1 MISLD
6 TSTSATGVG
15 VFVNGKYKDS
25 YVLETDKKI
34 KGDDKLNQMIGLL
47 HSLLLKEKPDIVI
60 TELVVPTRNASA
72 TRMLQELTGSVRGFC
87 IEHKISYDTLRP
99 SEWRSVIVKSYQQK
113 PRGRKREDQKEWSLD
128 IVNNKLDIITTS
140 DDQSDAI
147 LLGISYI
154 ETFK

>member
-34 KGDDKLNQMIGLL
+34 KRDDKLNQMIDLL

-72 TRMLQELTGSVRGFC
+72 TRMLQELTGSVR
-87 IEHKISYDTLRP
+87 
-99 SEWRSVIVKSYQQK
+99 
-113 PRGRKREDQKEWSLD
+113 
-128 IVNNKLDIITTS
+128 
-140 DDQSDAI
+140 
-147 LLGISYI
+147 
-154 ETFK
+154 

>member
-6 TSTSATGVG
+6 TSTSVTGVC

-47 HSLLLKEKPDIVI
+47 HSLFLKEKPDIVI

-99 SEWRSVIVKSYQQK
+99 SEWRSVIMKNYQQK
-113 PRGRKREDQKEWSLD
+113 PKGRKREEQKAWSID
-128 IVNNKLDIITTS
+128 VVNNQLGIST
-140 DDQSDAI
+140 DDDNISDAI
-147 LLGISYI
+147 LLGSAYVEIC
-154 ETFK
+154 K